1 MEACGTAHYWGRL
14 AQSLGHQV
22 RLLRPRYVWPYRRC
36 NKTDRNDFDAMLKAA
51 GCTDIHPEW

>member
-22 RLLRPRYVWPYRRC
+22 RLLHLRYVLPYRRRS
-36 NKTDRNDFDAMLKAA
+36 KTKRNDCDAML
-51 GCTDIHPEW
+51 